1 MEKCAVTYLCVQ
13 KIKIKHLTK
22 FSKDMDFEPLGRVL
36 EHYISN
42 SWVLFW
48 RWNLLAFCVLLV
60 LYSSPW
66 FFDRV
71 KKNGR
76 FPTLFFHFTTRTT
89 HRVGRPWDVV
99 RTYIL
104 AIPRGLKLKGP
115 PGSSS
120 FIKRST
126 IVCDKSVLMGLLIGI
141 QKYIVVFLGG
151 IIFLQ
156 IGERENTNHF

>member
-1 MEKCAVTYLCVQ
+1 M
-13 KIKIKHLTK
+13 TK
-22 FSKDMDFEPLGRVL
+22 FSKDMDFEPLSRVL

-48 RWNLLAFCVLLV
+48 RWNPLAFCVLLLTTIYFSKIFWPSSEKWTLPYFV
-60 LYSSPW
+60 FPFYNPHYSQ
-66 FFDRV
+66 
-71 KKNGR
+71 GR
-76 FPTLFFHFTTRTT
+76 SAVR
-89 HRVGRPWDVV
+89 

-141 QKYIVVFLGG
+141 QQYIVVVFWAVEY
-151 IIFLQ
+151 FSK
-156 IGERENTNHF
+156 

>member
-1 MEKCAVTYLCVQ
+1 M
-13 KIKIKHLTK
+13 TK
-22 FSKDMDFEPLGRVL
+22 FSKDMDFEPLSRVL

-48 RWNLLAFCVLLV
+48 RWNPLAFCVLL

-71 KKNGR
+71 QKNGR

-89 HRVGRPWDVV
+89 HRVGRPWDVP
-99 RTYIL
+99 IL
-104 AIPRGLKLKGP
+104 AVPRGLKLKGP

-141 QKYIVVFLGG
+141 QQYIVVVFWAVEY
-151 IIFLQ
+151 FSK
-156 IGERENTNHF
+156 

>member
-71 KKNGR
+71 QKNWTLPYFVFPFYNPHYSQGR
-76 FPTLFFHFTTRTT
+76 SAVRRTS
-89 HRVGRPWDVV
+89 
-99 RTYIL
+99 YIL

-141 QKYIVVFLGG
+141 QKYIVVFLGC

>member
-1 MEKCAVTYLCVQ
+1 MCSNNTYLCVQ

-48 RWNLLAFCVLLV
+48 RWNPLAFCVLLL
-60 LYSSPW
+60 LYSFPW

-71 KKNGR
+71 QKNGR
-76 FPTLFFHFTTRTT
+76 FPTLFFHFTTRTILT
-89 HRVGRPWDVV
+89 GSVGRE
-99 RTYIL
+99 TYL
-104 AIPRGLKLKGP
+104 YTGNPARPKAQRSSGKQLFYQEVNYCMRQKRLNGLVDRNTAVH
-115 PGSSS
+115 SSS
-120 FIKRST
+120 F
-126 IVCDKSVLMGLLIGI
+126 
-141 QKYIVVFLGG
+141 LGG
-151 IIFLQ
+151 RIFLQ